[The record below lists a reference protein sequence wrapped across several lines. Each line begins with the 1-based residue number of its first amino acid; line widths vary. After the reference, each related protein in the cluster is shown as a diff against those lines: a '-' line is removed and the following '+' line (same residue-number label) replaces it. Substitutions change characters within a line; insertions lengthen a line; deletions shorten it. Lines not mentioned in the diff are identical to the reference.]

1 MGKMKR
7 FHFHSS
13 ALRQALQ
20 SKHCAE
26 RSRSSAGLVSP
37 SRAAGTNAWLRRELR
52 SPGSS
57 TSSSAFE
64 KNGKQLTGFFHC
76 YSNVL
81 IPLVE
86 MLPVQMDL
94 KGFCF
99 MEDYQSSPFSPDI
112 WKKYGIFK
120 KLNTAN
126 STCSATLNI
135 RVSWHSKYR
144 FLPTRKESS
153 KNAQKIWKNFL
164 LKTSLAFHLLKRIF
178 PVGYLVLL
186 AT

>member
-1 MGKMKR
+1 MVKSCTKWGKWNVSTSI
-7 FHFHSS
+7 H
-13 ALRQALQ
+13 LRCDR
-20 SKHCAE
+20 HC
-26 RSRSSAGLVSP
+26 RVNTVPSGLGLRAGLVSP

-86 MLPVQMDL
+86 TLPVQMDL

-135 RVSWHSKYR
+135 RVS
-144 FLPTRKESS
+144 
-153 KNAQKIWKNFL
+153 
-164 LKTSLAFHLLKRIF
+164 
-178 PVGYLVLL
+178 
-186 AT
+186 